1 MSLKKQLNAQEQDNM
16 TLIVRVTALKETID
30 TQERNYDV

>member
-16 TLIVRVTALKETID
+16 TLIEKVTSLEDTIET
-30 TQERNYDV
+30 